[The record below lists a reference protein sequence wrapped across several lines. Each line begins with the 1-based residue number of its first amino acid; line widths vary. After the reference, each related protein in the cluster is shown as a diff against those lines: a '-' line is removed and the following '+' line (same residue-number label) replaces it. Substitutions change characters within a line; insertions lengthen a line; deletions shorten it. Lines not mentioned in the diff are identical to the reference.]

1 MAPRRLH
8 LQFHWQGK
16 VDGNGPIVKAENND
30 PVQYSMSK
38 LLQQLI
44 KTRHHHEYNN
54 DNDIKETFHS
64 HSTQNTHVIRL
75 LIGMKKTIDFVFTCR
90 LFCEREN
97 NEVGLSSQTQK
108 QNSIQ
113 VLINSGSS
121 EAVRANHK
129 LCFMLTFDYFPSQIY
144 PMTL

>member
-1 MAPRRLH
+1 
-8 LQFHWQGK
+8 
-16 VDGNGPIVKAENND
+16 
-30 PVQYSMSK
+30 MSTTTTTTLK
-38 LLQQLI
+38 
-44 KTRHHHEYNN
+44 RHSIH
-54 DNDIKETFHS
+54 
-64 HSTQNTHVIRL
+64 IRL
-75 LIGMKKTIDFVFTCR
+75 KTHTCNPSLNRHEKTIETLCSHVDF
-90 LFCEREN
+90 FCEREN

-144 PMTL
+144 PMTLQNFFFKFRKGHRTICMAWPSSLDRQRPMPMLVFFVSGVNMMIRDG